1 VNFPLLWFSIRRHRI
16 ATSLLFL
23 VPVIVGVF
31 TGVFFPE
38 NQKDREM
45 LGQVA
50 KIFKKAL
57 DEEMILDVVTP
68 AGFFNVAFQ
77 HPLTFLAVI
86 FAGAVPLMALP
97 SGDRGR
103 GTLDILL
110 ATPLSRGRLVATA
123 FAAGAFGAILVAWAP
138 LLGVALGARF
148 AGVADSVPMDAF
160 LKTSVNL
167 TALGLWFTALSAWVS
182 VVSEDGPTA
191 MRRLGACIF
200 IAFALQVAG
209 QLWKGNT
216 WIRSVGPIGWYRPAL
231 VTAGKGTPLLDAAV
245 LFAVSIAMLGVA
257 LMLARR
263 RRRA

>member
-1 VNFPLLWFSIRRHRI
+1 
-16 ATSLLFL
+16 
-23 VPVIVGVF
+23 VIVGVF

-38 NQKDREM
+38 NQKDRRTA
-45 LGQVA
+45 GQVA
-50 KIFKKAL
+50 KVFKKAL

-103 GTLDILL
+103 GTLDLLL
-110 ATPLSRGRLVATA
+110 ATPLSRARLVATA
-123 FAAGAFGAILVAWAP
+123 FSAGAFGAILVAWAP
-138 LLGVALGARF
+138 SLGVALGARF
-148 AGVADSVPMDAF
+148 ANVADSVPIDAF
-160 LKTSVNL
+160 VKTSVNL
-167 TALGLWFTALSAWVS
+167 DRARP
-182 VVSEDGPTA
+182 VVRRRWRRSCRVASEDGPTA
-191 MRRLGACIF
+191 MRRFGACIF

-216 WIRSVGPIGWYRPAL
+216 WIRALGPIGWYRPAL

-245 LFAVSIAMLGVA
+245 LVVVGAALLAVA
-257 LMLARR
+257 LSVARR

>member
-1 VNFPLLWFSIRRHRI
+1 MNVPLFLFTIRRHRI
-16 ATSLLFL
+16 ATWLLFL

-38 NQKDREM
+38 NQKDREL

-50 KIFKKAL
+50 KVFKKAL

-103 GTLDILL
+103 GTLDLLL
-110 ATPLSRGRLVATA
+110 ATPLSRARLVATA
-123 FAAGAFGAILVAWAP
+123 FSAGAFGAILVAWAP

-148 AGVADSVPMDAF
+148 ANVADSVPIDAF
-160 LKTSVNL
+160 VKTSVNL
-167 TALGLWFTALSAWVS
+167 TALGLWFTALATLVS
-182 VVSEDGPTA
+182 VASEDGPTA
-191 MRRLGACIF
+191 MRRFGACIF

-216 WIRSVGPIGWYRPAL
+216 WIRALGPIGWYRPAL

-245 LFAVSIAMLGVA
+245 LVVVGAALLAVA
-257 LMLARR
+257 LSVARR